1 MKKFLFNLIRKRKY
15 NIYIYTEDVFERR
28 CQEEIIRSDNDNSFF
43 VYLEFDFEVLRKK
56 IDNETK
62 FTNFWEILFATI
74 NKDVRRSDIVG
85 FLENATGIGI
95 LLFDTK
101 IIGWERIKNRM
112 VQMSNSYEFQNFAK
126 ILDEVIK
133 PILYPACIRDIV
145 L

>member
-1 MKKFLFNLIRKRKY
+1 MKEFLFNLIRKRKY
-15 NIYIYTEDVFERR
+15 NISIYTEDVFERR

-56 IDNETK
+56 IDDETK

-112 VQMSNSYEFQNFAK
+112 VQESNSYEFQNFAK

-133 PILYPACIRDIV
+133 PILYPACIRDIA